1 MATALALSAAMAV
14 SPCLLAGCDSEQ
26 QSLQRVE
33 AHNAMRDSEV
43 RDGTVT
49 RWDIARVGG
58 EWFWT
63 EYAMSY
69 FYTFMRCEDGTIRMR
84 ETNVGDIEAV
94 EFRLDAEDAEHA
106 WAEEESISLTSNS
119 LTLHLP
125 PE

>member
-26 QSLQRVE
+26 RFE
-33 AHNAMRDSEV
+33 ACQAMRDSEV

-58 EWFWT
+58 AWFWT
-63 EYAMSY
+63 EYSTSPV
-69 FYTFMRCEDGTIRMR
+69 YTFMRCEDGTIRMR
-84 ETNVGDIEAV
+84 GTTVWDITTV

-106 WAEEESISLTSNS
+106 WAEEESGS